1 VSRGEQQFLFE
12 KSGYQ
17 WRHAGMD
24 EFDVRGHA
32 RLVGNVLIAVALIA
46 FGIALAGLLPEE
58 IFKLR
63 PHFFGNEGA
72 AYVGVVFLVTGLL
85 LRR

>member
-1 VSRGEQQFLFE
+1 MFE
-12 KSGYQ
+12 KSVFQ
-17 WRHAGMD
+17 WRHAEMD

-46 FGIALAGLLPEE
+46 FGIALVGLLPNE

-72 AYVGVVFLVTGLL
+72 AFVGVVFLVAGIL